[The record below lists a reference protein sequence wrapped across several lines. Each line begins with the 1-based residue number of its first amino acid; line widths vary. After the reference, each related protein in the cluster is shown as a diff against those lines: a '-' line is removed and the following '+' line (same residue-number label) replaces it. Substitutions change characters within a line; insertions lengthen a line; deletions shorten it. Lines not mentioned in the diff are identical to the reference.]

1 MENADTGERD
11 IDRRREK
18 GRRGESSVIRNI

>member
-11 IDRRREK
+11 IDREREE